1 MALQPS
7 YDAAAEGTD
16 DGAVVIGCTDNH
28 IDKQLDEYYRHFIC
42 HHY

>member
-1 MALQPS
+1 MAQQPS
-7 YDAAAEGTD
+7 YDGAGVEAD

-28 IDKQLDEYYRHFIC
+28 IDKQLDDYYRHFIC